1 MSTVVQKTGAGQ
13 QFQVLSASNGWY
25 QVIPQESP
33 GMKKAGQQR
42 VPDQQVGWIQ
52 VAGLKGVKAPE
63 FPGPQTVQIESSIGK
78 PFVVLGLK
86 STLPS
91 IQIQQKSGAQVG
103 NTFEFSVSLQKVQDA
118 KKGDQQGEI
127 IVQTDNADQ
136 PQLRIPLYVIFS

>member
-1 MSTVVQKTGAGQ
+1 
-13 QFQVLSASNGWY
+13 
-25 QVIPQESP
+25 
-33 GMKKAGQQR
+33 MKKAGQQR

-118 KKGDQQGEI
+118 KKGNQQGEI